1 MNDTFFIAADL
12 KYIMAFKS
20 TATKE
25 TFAKARKDI
34 EEQGGKV
41 TYEFHSAMNGIEFT
55 FPNEQVTALRE
66 KAYVDFIEQDKT
78 GKKKT
83 VDENFL

>member
-1 MNDTFFIAADL
+1 MHRFSLRYKVTGKIR
-12 KYIMAFKS
+12 K
-20 TATKE
+20 TTKE

-78 GKKKT
+78 VHT
-83 VDENFL
+83 FE